1 MSSTTKKP
9 TSGPQNAAAA
19 QQQKPKTPSPELAY
33 SQQMEHDADV
43 ATDGSLLYRWN
54 GQIWKPVEPDEAERQ
69 AFRWLGAHPDY
80 FVKATPKL
88 AASCAVAAVI
98 NARRLPSFSNTKHV
112 VLPLKN
118 GYLHIDTDGSIRLE
132 QPEKRFGLYYT
143 IGCDFDLAAAAAEF
157 MRFLEAVLPDA
168 DVRAWVRAYIGYTLM
183 SDTRYQKATFWLGG
197 GSNGKSTLGEII
209 AALHV
214 KTAAMKLDKLDDFKL
229 VPLIGASLVYVDET
243 PIRIDEQQLKMLIS
257 GGLVQVDRKFRE
269 PLSLRPTAKWI
280 ICGNSLPAIS
290 DHSHGFWRRIA
301 VVNFERNF
309 AEHEQDPLLPS
320 RIIENELAGVLLWAI
335 SGLVEVLK
343 AGRLPP
349 LPSAMQRAVENG
361 KRETS
366 SVLAWLDDDRI
377 EQDAEAWTP
386 RAEVYLDYKSWAS
399 ERGFSPVN
407 ETKFW
412 RQLRVV
418 EPLACEEKP
427 RKVSGKSVRGA
438 NVRVL
443 NAAGSRWAS

>member
-1 MSSTTKKP
+1 MSATKK
-9 TSGPQNAAAA
+9 TAAARPA
-19 QQQKPKTPSPELAY
+19 AEQQQKAKAPSPELAY
-33 SQQMEHDADV
+33 SQQIEHDANV
-43 ATDGSLLYRWN
+43 STDGSLLYRWN
-54 GQIWKPVEPDEAERQ
+54 GSIWRPVEPQDAERE
-69 AFRWLGAHPDY
+69 AFRWLGTHPDY
-80 FVKATPKL
+80 FTKATPKL

-98 NARRLPSFSNTKHV
+98 NARRLPVFANASHV

-118 GYLHIDTDGSIRLE
+118 GYLHIDAAGAIALE
-132 QPEKRFGLYYT
+132 QPDKRFGLSYT
-143 IGCDFDLAAAAAEF
+143 IECDFNIQAAAPEF
-157 MRFLEAVLPDA
+157 MRFLETVLPDA
-168 DVRAWVRAYIGYTLM
+168 EVRAWVQAYIGYTLM
-183 SDTRYQKATFWLGG
+183 SDTRYQRATFWLGG
-197 GSNGKSTLGEII
+197 GSNGKSVLGEIV
-209 AALHV
+209 AALHA

-243 PIRIDEQQLKMLIS
+243 PSRIDEQQLKTLVS
-257 GGLVQVDRKFRE
+257 GGLVQIDRKFRE
-269 PLSLRPTAKWI
+269 PISLRPTAKWI
-280 ICGNSLPAIS
+280 ICGNALPAVT

-301 VVNFERNF
+301 VVAFERKF
-309 AEHEQDPLLPS
+309 EEHEQDPLLAG
-320 RIIENELAGVLLWAI
+320 RIIENELSGVLLWAI

-366 SVLAWLDDDRI
+366 SVLAWLDDDRV
-377 EQDAEAWTP
+377 EYDAEAWTP

-418 EPLACEEKP
+418 EPAACEEKP
-427 RKVSGKSVRGA
+427 RKVSGKTVRGA
-438 NVRVL
+438 NARLL
-443 NAAGSRWAS
+443 NYAGSRWPA